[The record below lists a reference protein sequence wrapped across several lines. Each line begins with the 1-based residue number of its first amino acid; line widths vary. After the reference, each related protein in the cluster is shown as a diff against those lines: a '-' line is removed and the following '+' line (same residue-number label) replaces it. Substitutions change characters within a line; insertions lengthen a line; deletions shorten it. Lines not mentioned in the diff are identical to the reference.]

1 MTNPNIINTNT
12 SEPESE
18 QHLIASLTSARN
30 SIASLDQANKELLE
44 ALENSQEEIER
55 LSIEGMNLQQRFRL
69 KTEIICKYEDEI
81 LSLKE
86 ENKKLSENLKLLEKN
101 DHSNQI
107 NEKVYLMNVINF
119 NKNILI

>member
-1 MTNPNIINTNT
+1 MTNPYIFNTNT
-12 SEPESE
+12 GEPESE

-69 KTEIICKYEDEI
+69 KTEIISKYEDEI

-86 ENKKLSENLKLLEKN
+86 ENKKLSEKLKLLEKN

-107 NEKVYLMNVINF
+107 NEKVYLAKNINF
-119 NKNILI
+119 N